1 MTDRERYEATAEAY
15 LRLRSI
21 ALALLAEC
29 RPAGGKE
36 PMCAIPPH
44 RIRDLRRELRHEP
57 APSGWFTMSPS

>member
-1 MTDRERYEATAEAY
+1 MTDRERYAALAEHY
-15 LRLRSI
+15 LRLRSV

-29 RPAGGKE
+29 KPAGGDE
-36 PMCAIPPH
+36 PACAIPPH